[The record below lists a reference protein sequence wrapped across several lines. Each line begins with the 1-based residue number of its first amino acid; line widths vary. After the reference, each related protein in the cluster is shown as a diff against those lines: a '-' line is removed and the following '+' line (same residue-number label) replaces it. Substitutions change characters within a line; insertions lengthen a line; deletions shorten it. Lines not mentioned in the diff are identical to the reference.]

1 LKNFVVGIVFGGL
14 ITLGI
19 IHLIHSRHSSKAFL
33 TPFQAVLLDDNQ
45 VFYGKLSGLDG
56 DYPILS
62 EVFYIKT
69 GVDPQTKETKSVL
82 VKRGKE
88 LHGPDRMYLNPRH
101 IVLVEPVGASSQVAK
116 LIEQAKSE

>member
-1 LKNFVVGIVFGGL
+1 MKNFVVGIVFGGL
-14 ITLGI
+14 IVLGI
-19 IHLIHSRHSSKAFL
+19 VHLIHSRHSSTAFL

-45 VFYGKLSGLDG
+45 VFYGKLSGLG
-56 DYPILS
+56 SDYPILS

-69 GVDPQTKETKSVL
+69 GVDSQTKETKSVL

-101 IVLVEPVGASSQVAK
+101 IVLVEPVAPSSQVAK

>member
-14 ITLGI
+14 IVLGI
-19 IHLIHSRHSSKAFL
+19 VHLIHSRHSSTPFL

-45 VFYGKLSGLDG
+45 VFYGKLSGLG
-56 DYPILS
+56 SDYPILS

-69 GVDPQTKETKSVL
+69 GVDSQTKETKSVL

-101 IVLVEPVGASSQVAK
+101 IVLVEPVAPSSQVAK

>member
-1 LKNFVVGIVFGGL
+1 LKNFTLGLVLGGL
-14 ITLGI
+14 IALGI
-19 IHLIHSRHSSKAFL
+19 THLIHGRHSSRAFN

-56 DYPILS
+56 NYPILD

-69 GVDPQTKETKSVL
+69 GVDPQSKETKSVL

-88 LHGPDRMYLNPRH
+88 LHSPDRMYLNSRH
-101 IVLVEPVGASSQVAK
+101 IVLIEPVGASSQVAK
-116 LIEQAKSE
+116 LIEQAKTE

>member
-1 LKNFVVGIVFGGL
+1 MRNFVVGIVFGGL
-14 ITLGI
+14 IVLGI
-19 IHLIHSRHSSKAFL
+19 VHLIHSRHSSTAFL

-45 VFYGKLSGLDG
+45 VFYGKLSGLG
-56 DYPILS
+56 SDYPILS

-69 GVDPQTKETKSVL
+69 GVDSQTKETKSVL

-101 IVLVEPVGASSQVAK
+101 IVLVEPVAPSSQVAK

>member
-1 LKNFVVGIVFGGL
+1 MLGIV
-14 ITLGI
+14 
-19 IHLIHSRHSSKAFL
+19 HLIHSRHSATAFL

-45 VFYGKLSGLDG
+45 VFYGKLSGLDR
-56 DYPILS
+56 DYPVLS

-69 GVDPQTKETKSVL
+69 GVDPQTKEAKSVL

-101 IVLVEPVGASSQVAK
+101 IVVVEPVGPSSQVAK

>member
-1 LKNFVVGIVFGGL
+1 MVFGGL
-14 ITLGI
+14 IVLGTL
-19 IHLIHSRHSSKAFL
+19 HLIHSRHSSTAFL

-45 VFYGKLSGLDG
+45 VFYGKLSGLGG
-56 DYPILS
+56 DYPILN

-101 IVLVEPVGASSQVAK
+101 IVLVEPVGPSSQVAK